1 MEMFTGTSDREDK
14 VFSFLVTPEENLR
27 DQIAA
32 RFSRQLGVL
41 STDNLAGEPV
51 YVSVSNSA
59 PLPVPT
65 EEGKKRKAT
74 AFSTT
79 SPEREMSLSATTAR
93 KFSKENC
100 RLPSSDIQKHW

>member
-51 YVSVSNSA
+51 YVSVSNSS

-65 EEGKKRKAT
+65 EEGKKKKGNGILYNI
-74 AFSTT
+74 
-79 SPEREMSLSATTAR
+79 PGKEMSLSATTAR

-100 RLPSSDIQKHW
+100 RLPSSDIQEHW